1 MLVSNYLGFEFYYF
15 EDAWPFYIILVFL
28 FIIETLLSVSLYV
41 VEDFN
46 EANLLSIKEKL
57 SASDE
62 KSLQKFLK
70 NKNRFINRF
79 HAALISA
86 HMFVI
91 LLAANIII
99 DVTDHLSNYTKKHVA
114 DATGARR
121 RHGLQMTPVARLRRA
136 ARVICNLFGGC
147 DTARSAFSRQCTA
160 TRRAADGTFP
170 GVSCGQPRRPLYVT
184 A

>member
-1 MLVSNYLGFEFYYF
+1 MLASNYLGFEFYYF

-57 SASDE
+57 SSSDE

-99 DVTDHLSNYTKKHVA
+99 DVTDRFMLLA
-114 DATGARR
+114 DWSVV
-121 RHGLQMTPVARLRRA
+121 LYILL
-136 ARVICNLFGGC
+136 IILILFIK
-147 DTARSAFSRQCTA
+147 
-160 TRRAADGTFP
+160 
-170 GVSCGQPRRPLYVT
+170 LYFF
-184 A
+184 